1 MEDLIDIY
9 FRGLNIISGDIAAD
23 NTLYILCIMYIKSLT
38 LPQEPATKPQVK
50 DDANRAG
57 LAKTY
62 KKKVEDELTELCE
75 AVLELLGS
83 FLIPNASDNE
93 SKVSYSLKIVL
104 CLLV

>member
-1 MEDLIDIY
+1 MVVLIDIH
-9 FRGLNIISGDIAAD
+9 FRGLNIGGYRRR
-23 NTLYILCIMYIKSLT
+23 YILCIMYIKSLT
-38 LPQEPATKPQVK
+38 LPQEPTTKPQVK

-104 CLLV
+104 C